1 MHVLGLTDMRVDEM
15 RDPFEE
21 LGARGTLVSIDPEDG
36 VGAYVGAFRTAS
48 ECVDRRE
55 SDAILA
61 YNGSGLVGVVGALL
75 GRRHDVPFLIRQNGD
90 VLRQHRETAVEQIR
104 GREWRAL
111 AAHLPFALLSRATFG
126 RADGFVPV
134 TETLTATIHRQTGC
148 PTDRIAAAPNP
159 IRAEAYAPPEG
170 ERERGDAADGGDGGP
185 RLVTVTNL
193 DFRGKY
199 EGVTRLLDGIVPLL
213 RRRSGV
219 EYVIA
224 GDGRYHRKL
233 RTYLDETVA
242 SDVRDRIRAPG
253 FVDDVAELYWSGDVF
268 VYASSIDGYP
278 NVTLEAQAAGLPIV
292 TNPAY
297 GIAEQ
302 IDDGESGLFV
312 DPSDPDEVADAI
324 GSLLDDPDERAR
336 LGRNARDRVVA
347 ENDPAV
353 VASRLSDAVRTVVAA
368 LPDRAIPNEE
378 SATRPATGPPERGRS
393 RRTDAPGGGTDD
405 R

>member
-21 LGARGTLVSIDPEDG
+21 LGPRGTLVTIDPEDG
-36 VGAYVGAFRTAS
+36 IGAYLRALRTAS
-48 ECVDRRE
+48 ECVDRCE

-75 GRRHDVPFLIRQNGD
+75 GHYHDIPFLIRQNGD
-90 VLRQHRETAVEQIR
+90 VLRQHRETAVEQVR

-159 IRAEAYAPPEG
+159 IRAEAYAPTEG
-170 ERERGDAADGGDGGP
+170 ERKGGDADDGDDGGP

-224 GDGRYHRKL
+224 GDGRYLRKL

-253 FVDDVAELYWSGDVF
+253 FVDDVAELYWSADVF

-278 NVTLEAQAAGLPIV
+278 NVILEAQAAGLPIV

-312 DPSDPDEVADAI
+312 DPSDPDEVANVI

-336 LGRNARDRVVA
+336 LGRNARDRVMS
-347 ENDPAV
+347 ENDPRV
-353 VASRLSDAVRTVVAA
+353 VSSQLIDAIRKTTHVTKNRTTVS
-368 LPDRAIPNEE
+368 EK
-378 SATRPATGPPERGRS
+378 
-393 RRTDAPGGGTDD
+393 
-405 R
+405 